1 MVSFL
6 KTVIGSGAAAL
17 AATAGLAAFTA
28 WNRSRAEQLVPP
40 DGQFADVKGGR
51 LHYLAMG
58 EGAPIVL
65 IHGLGGQLRNFTY
78 ALSALL
84 APHHRLILVDRP
96 GSGYSTY
103 QGDGH
108 CGLATQAAMIAE
120 LIDQLGLDRP
130 LVVGHSLG
138 GAVALA
144 MALGH
149 PGKIG
154 GLALLA
160 PLTQP
165 IEAVPQVFKALD
177 LRSPIARTMLGWT
190 LAAPAGRLGADA
202 ANAQVFGPEP
212 VPADFE
218 TRGGAALTLRPEA
231 FVAACRDVE
240 AARGEMAC
248 LAARYGELSIPV
260 GIMFAAGDLLLDPS
274 VHGQRAVAAIR
285 GAELKMIDGGHMFPL
300 TQAQLTADWI
310 MERANA

>member
-1 MVSFL
+1 MARFL
-6 KTVIGSGAAAL
+6 KTMMGSGAAVL
-17 AATAGLAAFTA
+17 AAGAGLAAFTA
-28 WNRSRAEQLVPP
+28 WNRKRAEQLVPP
-40 DGQFADVKGGR
+40 EGQFANVKDGR
-51 LHYLAMG
+51 LHYLAIG

-84 APHHRLILVDRP
+84 SPHHRLILVDRP

-103 QGDGH
+103 QGDGKRS
-108 CGLATQAAMIAE
+108 LAAQAAMMVE

-138 GAVALA
+138 GAIALA
-144 MALGH
+144 MALDH

-165 IEAVPQVFKALD
+165 VDAIPQVFKALD
-177 LRSPIARTMLGWT
+177 QSSPIARSVLAWT

-202 ANAQVFGPEP
+202 ANAQIFGPEP
-212 VPADFE
+212 FPVDFE
-218 TRGGAALTLRPEA
+218 TRGGAALSLRPEA
-231 FVAACRDVE
+231 FVAACGDVE
-240 AARGEMAC
+240 AARREMPGI
-248 LAARYGELSIPV
+248 AARYGELSIPV

-274 VHGQRAVAAIR
+274 VHGQRAVAAIK
-285 GAELKMIDGGHMFPL
+285 GAALKMIEGGHMFPL
-300 TQAQLTADWI
+300 TQPQVTADWI
-310 MERANA
+310 MERAKA